1 MKKISSTTA
10 SDHCLFL
17 SAPSATGAMVDTTD
31 YGSEWKQRKRVTGSP
46 RKSEIEK
53 AVYAHIRAVR
63 ALGRTQINTSDVAD
77 ALSLPVSEINHAI
90 VRLRKKGV
98 RVR

>member
-31 YGSEWKQRKRVTGSP
+31 SSSEWKHRKRVTISP
-46 RKSEIEK
+46 RNNEIEK

-63 ALGRTQINTSDVAD
+63 ALGRTQINTSDIAD
-77 ALSLPVSEINHAI
+77 ALSLPVSEVNRAI
-90 VRLRKKGV
+90 TQLKKKGV
-98 RVR
+98 RVL